1 MLADSTL
8 ATRSP
13 RVISAHPPRV
23 AVTNIHVRTC
33 MDNTV
38 LWLCY
43 VILT

>member
-1 MLADSTL
+1 MLADCTL

-23 AVTNIHVRTC
+23 AVANIHVTTG
-33 MDNTV
+33 MDNTM

-43 VILT
+43 VIVT